1 MNATSGT
8 TGENAAPG
16 RFASKGDAGHS
27 IALAFVLIVGAL
39 FAVGLLAHIDALYGP
54 WYWKWLERDLGLAR
68 TLTFLAPPFAIFVLA
83 WWLAEQSR
91 FAQRSAALP
100 IVLLMAANFGLQ
112 FMALL
117 CIPQGFDRLAAIVVS
132 PGATSYFTDA
142 QQISD
147 LVPWLRNFHEAKLG
161 LHSATHPPGPILY
174 YYFWLKLLGPST
186 GAVVGGLGVGVIAT
200 LGIPTMYA
208 FAGLWTAERRTRLL
222 ACAMYALL
230 PALMVFFPEFDQI
243 YPIFAMLIVLA
254 WVKALQGSTA
264 YSLLLVAALFA
275 ATFFA
280 YNLLV
285 VGTFL
290 ALYAAYFLWEQHWA
304 PAIWKQVLRV
314 AAIALGVVVAIY
326 ILLWLATGY
335 DPIRSLAHAVREQ
348 NDLQARLMRPWS
360 SGLVFAPYDF
370 FLGSGMIAA
379 PLIVLFLR
387 RAFAEFDWKRSDLVL
402 SLIALATILV
412 VDVSGVLRAET
423 ARIWLFL
430 QPFALVPASSE
441 MLRFG
446 VRGRIAIFA
455 MQWFVA
461 ATLLC
466 KISFLDP

>member
-1 MNATSGT
+1 MSVTSGAAAAAGRLPSANKT
-8 TGENAAPG
+8 SNAL
-16 RFASKGDAGHS
+16 
-27 IALAFVLIVGAL
+27 ALAFVLIVGAA
-39 FAVGLLAHIDALYGP
+39 FAFGLLAHVSALYGP
-54 WYWKWLERDLGLAR
+54 WYWKWLERDLGLVR
-68 TLTFLAPPFAIFVLA
+68 TMLYLAPPFAVFVVA
-83 WWLAEQSR
+83 WWVAEQSR
-91 FAQRSAALP
+91 FSDRSAALP
-100 IVLLMAANFGLQ
+100 LVLLMAANFGLQ

-117 CIPQGFDRLAAIVVS
+117 CIPQGFDRLAAIVTS
-132 PGATSYFTDA
+132 PNATSYYTDA

-147 LVPWLRNFHEAKLG
+147 LAAWLRNFHTANLG

-174 YYFWLKLLGPST
+174 YYAWIQLLGPAA
-186 GAVVGGLGVGVIAT
+186 GAIAGGIGVGVIAT

-208 FAGLWTAERRTRLL
+208 FAGLWTEDRRARLL

-230 PALMVFFPEFDQI
+230 PALIVFFPEFDQV

-254 WVKALQGSTA
+254 WVKALQGSTGYA
-264 YSLLLVAALFA
+264 LLLVAALFA

-285 VGTFL
+285 VGTFVV
-290 ALYAAYFLWEQHWA
+290 LYAAYFLWQQRWA
-304 PAIWKQVLRV
+304 AAAWNQAIRVAVTALIGV
-314 AAIALGVVVAIY
+314 AAIYLV
-326 ILLWLATGY
+326 LWFATGY
-335 DPIRSLAHAVREQ
+335 DPMKSLAHAVREQ

-370 FLGSGMIAA
+370 FLGSGMVAL

-387 RAFAEFDWKRSDLVL
+387 SAWAEFDWQRKGIVL
-402 SLIALATILV
+402 SLIALATILI

-430 QPFALVPASSE
+430 QPFAIAPASSA
-441 MLRFG
+441 MLRFTP
-446 VRGRIAIFA
+446 RGRLAIFA